1 VVLRAALAHAGLS
14 DQVTVESA
22 GTGDWHVGDGA
33 DPRAVAT
40 LSRHGYD
47 GSLHRA
53 QQFTSA
59 WYDQDPAPDLILALD
74 RSHVRSLHALVT
86 DPEQRDTVRLL
97 RSFDPALADLAESAS
112 ELDVPD
118 PYYDNSFEDVM
129 RLVQAATPGVVS
141 YVHSVL

>member
-1 VVLRAALAHAGLS
+1 MRDALAEAGLS
-14 DQVTVESA
+14 DQVIVDSA

-33 DPRAVAT
+33 DHRAVAT
-40 LSRHGYD
+40 LARHGYD

-53 QQFTSA
+53 QQFTSG

-74 RSHVRSLHALVT
+74 HSHLRALRALT
-86 DPEQRDTVRLL
+86 ADPEQRRTIRLL
-97 RSFDPALADLAESAS
+97 RSFDPALADLVESDS
-112 ELDVPD
+112 DLDVPD

-141 YVHSVL
+141 YLRTML